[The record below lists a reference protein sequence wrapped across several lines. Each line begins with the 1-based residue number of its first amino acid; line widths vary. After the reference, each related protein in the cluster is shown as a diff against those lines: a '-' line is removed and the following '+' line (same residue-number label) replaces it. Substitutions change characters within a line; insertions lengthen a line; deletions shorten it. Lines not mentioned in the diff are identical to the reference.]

1 MCDPNCAARRRTSR
15 IRKSNGIS
23 QSAEF
28 YVIFLIGSK
37 KAIACY
43 KTSLDP
49 SRQRYYIGAMTN
61 AQERKAQE
69 RQARRRRIQEAAR
82 TVFTERGYAGASIE
96 LIARAAQLSVGAIYL
111 YFRSKEDLYVSL
123 IEDTLT
129 VFDVEMAQLRE
140 RTEHS
145 HRLRETWNVLV
156 RWAEK
161 DPEGP
166 RILRLLAQP
175 AIRPQLSDEVVTAV
189 ATGIGR
195 VQDHIGACVADGI
208 HAGIYRQTN
217 AREVADLAWSLLLGS
232 LGAAEMNANLGLG
245 SEALASRTDRAL
257 ALVESAL
264 APAASGALRA
274 VA

>member
-1 MCDPNCAARRRTSR
+1 
-15 IRKSNGIS
+15 
-23 QSAEF
+23 
-28 YVIFLIGSK
+28 
-37 KAIACY
+37 
-43 KTSLDP
+43 
-49 SRQRYYIGAMTN
+49 MTN

-129 VFDVEMAQLRE
+129 IFDVEMAQIRE
-140 RTEHS
+140 HAEVS
-145 HRLRETWNVLV
+145 SRLRETWSTLV

-161 DPEGP
+161 DTEGP

-175 AIRPQLSDEVVTAV
+175 AIRPQLSDDVVSAV
-189 ATGIGR
+189 SAGISR

-208 HAGIYRQTN
+208 HAGLYRQVN
-217 AREVADLAWSLLLGS
+217 AREIADLAWSVLLGS
-232 LGAAEMNANLGLG
+232 LDAAEMHSNIGLG
-245 SEALASRTDRAL
+245 NEALASRTERAIQ
-257 ALVESAL
+257 LVESAL
-264 APAASGALRA
+264 APPAAGSLRA

>member
-1 MCDPNCAARRRTSR
+1 
-15 IRKSNGIS
+15 
-23 QSAEF
+23 
-28 YVIFLIGSK
+28 
-37 KAIACY
+37 
-43 KTSLDP
+43 
-49 SRQRYYIGAMTN
+49 MTN

-129 VFDVEMAQLRE
+129 VFDVEMAQVRE
-140 RTEHS
+140 RAEVS
-145 HRLRETWNVLV
+145 NRLRETWTILV

-175 AIRPQLSDEVVTAV
+175 AIRPQLSDEVVAAV
-189 ATGIGR
+189 STGIGR
-195 VQDHIGACVADGI
+195 VQDHIGACIADGI
-208 HAGIYRQTN
+208 HAGLYREVN
-217 AREVADLAWSLLLGS
+217 AREIADLAWSVLLGS
-232 LGAAEMNANLGLG
+232 LDAAEMHSSLGVG
-245 SEALASRTDRAL
+245 SEPLSARTDRAL
-257 ALVESAL
+257 SLIESAL
-264 APAASGALRA
+264 APVATGALRA

>member
-1 MCDPNCAARRRTSR
+1 
-15 IRKSNGIS
+15 
-23 QSAEF
+23 
-28 YVIFLIGSK
+28 
-37 KAIACY
+37 
-43 KTSLDP
+43 
-49 SRQRYYIGAMTN
+49 MTN

-82 TVFTERGYAGASIE
+82 TVFSERGYAGASIE

-123 IEDTLT
+123 VEDTLT
-129 VFDVEMAQLRE
+129 VFDVDMAQVRE
-140 RTEHS
+140 QTEVS
-145 HRLRETWNVLV
+145 GRLRATWSILV

-189 ATGIGR
+189 SAGIGR
-195 VQDHIGACVADGI
+195 VQDHIGASVADGI
-208 HAGIYRQTN
+208 HAGIYRQVN
-217 AREVADLAWSLLLGS
+217 AREIADLAWSVLLGS
-232 LGAAEMNANLGLG
+232 LDAAEMRTNLGLPT
-245 SEALASRTDRAL
+245 EDLALRTDRAL
-257 ALVESAL
+257 ALIESAL
-264 APAASGALRA
+264 TPQVAATLRA

>member
-1 MCDPNCAARRRTSR
+1 
-15 IRKSNGIS
+15 
-23 QSAEF
+23 
-28 YVIFLIGSK
+28 
-37 KAIACY
+37 
-43 KTSLDP
+43 
-49 SRQRYYIGAMTN
+49 MTN

-129 VFDVEMAQLRE
+129 VFDVEMAQVRE
-140 RTEHS
+140 RAEVS
-145 HRLRETWNVLV
+145 NRLRETWTILV

-175 AIRPQLSDEVVTAV
+175 AIRPQLSDEVVAAV
-189 ATGIGR
+189 SSGIGR
-195 VQDHIGACVADGI
+195 IQDHIGTCVADGI
-208 HAGIYRQTN
+208 RIGLYREVN
-217 AREVADLAWSLLLGS
+217 ARDVADLAWSVLLGS
-232 LGAAEMNANLGLG
+232 LDAAEMHTNLGL
-245 SEALASRTDRAL
+245 SQEALAARSDRAL
-257 ALVESAL
+257 LLIESAL
-264 APAASGALRA
+264 IPMMPDALRA

>member
-1 MCDPNCAARRRTSR
+1 M
-15 IRKSNGIS
+15 
-23 QSAEF
+23 
-28 YVIFLIGSK
+28 
-37 KAIACY
+37 
-43 KTSLDP
+43 
-49 SRQRYYIGAMTN
+49 GAMTN

-69 RQARRRRIQEAAR
+69 RQARRRRIQESAR

-140 RTEHS
+140 QTEVAN
-145 HRLRETWNVLV
+145 RLRETWNILV

-161 DPEGP
+161 DAEGP

-175 AIRPQLSDEVVTAV
+175 AIRPQLSDEVVSAV
-189 ATGIGR
+189 STGVSR

-208 HAGIYRQTN
+208 HAGLYRQVN
-217 AREVADLAWSLLLGS
+217 AREIADLAWSVLLGS
-232 LGAAEMNANLGLG
+232 LDAAEMHSNVGLTT
-245 SEALASRTDRAL
+245 EPLALRTDRAL
-257 ALVESAL
+257 LLIESAL
-264 APAASGALRA
+264 APPAAGSLRA

>member
-1 MCDPNCAARRRTSR
+1 
-15 IRKSNGIS
+15 
-23 QSAEF
+23 
-28 YVIFLIGSK
+28 
-37 KAIACY
+37 
-43 KTSLDP
+43 
-49 SRQRYYIGAMTN
+49 MTN

-140 RTEHS
+140 RAEIS
-145 HRLRETWNVLV
+145 NRLRETWDILV

-161 DPEGP
+161 DLEGP

-189 ATGIGR
+189 SAGINR

-208 HAGIYRQTN
+208 HAGIYRQVN
-217 AREVADLAWSLLLGS
+217 AREIADMAWSVLLGS
-232 LGAAEMNANLGLG
+232 LDAAEMHNNLGLG
-245 SEALASRTDRAL
+245 SEPLATRADRAL
-257 ALVESAL
+257 RMIEGALTPTIAGS
-264 APAASGALRA
+264 LRA